1 MKSDWKWGRGCF
13 LGDGNV
19 LIIRYCGDGF
29 HKSLNIL
36 KFIGLCIMVNFMV
49 CILYCSR
56 IVKKK
61 IRKLQVPS
69 GELIIG

>member
-1 MKSDWKWGRGCF
+1 MRMKNDWKWGRGCF

-19 LIIRYCGDGF
+19 LIIIYCGDGF

-49 CILYCSR
+49 CILYCSK
-56 IVKKK
+56 IVK
-61 IRKLQVPS
+61 RKSESSRYQV
-69 GELIIG
+69 EN